1 MINREGIINPH
12 LTLCMYIYVYVYIHI
27 IQCISHLGTG
37 MHNDAHPSMD
47 CAYNFPGALSESLTP
62 ESVDPRGHDPGFIWS
77 LYDVMGWLY
86 MTSSIYIYD
95 MYKLWDG
102 FIWSLCLYDMAL
114 Y

>member
-1 MINREGIINPH
+1 
-12 LTLCMYIYVYVYIHI
+12 
-27 IQCISHLGTG
+27 

-86 MTSSIYIYD
+86 MTSSVYIY
-95 MYKLWDG
+95 MTCISYG
-102 FIWSLCLYDMAL
+102 MAL
-114 Y
+114 YGVYVYMIWLYINDVMYVIGYCDDPIGIQTTRNTYSLVHD